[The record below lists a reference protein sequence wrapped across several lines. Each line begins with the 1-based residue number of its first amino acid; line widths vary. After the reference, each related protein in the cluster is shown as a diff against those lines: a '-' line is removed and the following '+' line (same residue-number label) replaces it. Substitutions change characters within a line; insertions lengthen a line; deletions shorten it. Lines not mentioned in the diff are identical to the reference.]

1 MGRIDSLSSGTCGC
15 GSAEVASGLVSV
27 DDALAVLDRVVAPV
41 SGIEVLRLGQA
52 QGRALAAAV
61 RAESPVPH
69 FDNAAMDGYALDT
82 ATLAGSGPWQL
93 RVDGCIPAGKVGR
106 GLPASS
112 AAQVFTG
119 APIPPGTSAVIAQE
133 EVHREGE
140 CILLTRRPKPGENI
154 RRAGSD
160 MVAGTQIMVAGDRL
174 GPAEIAAAAA
184 AGRKELALRRRIRV
198 AVLVTGDELRAVGD
212 PLSVAAIHD
221 VNGPMLAALL
231 DRPDV
236 ELIAP
241 KRVGDSLDGIAN
253 TLSSLAC
260 EADLMV
266 TTGGVSVGAA
276 DFLRLAITRL
286 GGRLHFAGVA
296 MKPGKPVALGAL
308 GHALWLGLP
317 GNPLAVLTSWALFGG
332 RVLDRLSGAPV
343 LRPLRRQ
350 VVSEEPLS
358 HRRGFCE
365 FRPARLLGVD
375 GGGREVIRFPP
386 ATHSHR
392 VSDIVGFDGFA
403 FLPAEIGAIPA
414 GGWIE
419 FLPFRL

>member
-1 MGRIDSLSSGTCGC
+1 MSLIDPLSSDTCGC
-15 GSAEVASGLVSV
+15 GSAELASGLVSV
-27 DDALAVLDRVVAPV
+27 DDALAMLDRVVAPI
-41 SGIEVLRLGQA
+41 SGIEVLPLGQA
-52 QGRALAAAV
+52 QGRVLAAAV
-61 RAESPVPH
+61 RAESSVPH
-69 FDNAAMDGYALDT
+69 FDNAAMDGYALDP
-82 ATLAGSGPWQL
+82 AALAGPGPWQM
-93 RVDGCIPAGKVGR
+93 RVDGCIPAGKAGR

-133 EVHREGE
+133 DVHREGE

-160 MVAGTQIMVAGDRL
+160 MAAGTQVMMAGDRL

-184 AGRKELALRRRIRV
+184 AGRKELALRRRLRV
-198 AVLVTGDELRAVGD
+198 AVLVTGDELRAAGD
-212 PLSVAAIHD
+212 QLSFAVIHD

-231 DRPDV
+231 DRPEV
-236 ELIAP
+236 ELVALKWI
-241 KRVGDSLDGIAN
+241 GDSLDVIAD
-253 TLSSLAC
+253 TLSSLAR
-260 EADLMV
+260 EADLVV

-286 GGRLHFAGVA
+286 GGQLHFAGVA
-296 MKPGKPVALGAL
+296 MKPGKPVALGTL
-308 GHALWLGLP
+308 GRALWLGLP

-332 RVLDRLSGAPV
+332 RVLDRLSGAPAS
-343 LRPLRRQ
+343 RPLPRH
-350 VVSEEPLS
+350 VVAEGPLS
-358 HRRGFCE
+358 HQPGRCE
-365 FRPARLLGVD
+365 FRPARLIGRD
-375 GGGREVIRFPP
+375 GGGREMITFPP

-403 FLPAEIGAIPA
+403 LLPAETGTIPP
-414 GGWIE
+414 GGWIK